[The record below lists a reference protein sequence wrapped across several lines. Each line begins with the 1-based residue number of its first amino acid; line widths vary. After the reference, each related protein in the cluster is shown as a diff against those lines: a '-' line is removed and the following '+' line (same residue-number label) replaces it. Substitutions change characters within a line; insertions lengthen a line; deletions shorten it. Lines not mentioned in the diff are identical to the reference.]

1 MFNRKDR
8 CYNGG
13 NRHKFKA
20 RYEEKPIPHKQ
31 FEMEG
36 TSMSALR
43 KLLIIDSYV
52 RDICV
57 WCGKTIEKEVIE

>member
-20 RYEEKPIPHKQ
+20 RYEEKPRRYKQ
-31 FEMEG
+31 FNMEG
-36 TSMSALR
+36 TNTSALR
-43 KLLIIDSYV
+43 KLLVTDSYV
-52 RDICV
+52 RDVCI
-57 WCGKTIEKEVIE
+57 WCGKTIEKEV